1 MKETLSHQKTL
12 LILFLEGF
20 VSVSLQIFI
29 MRQLVPFVGNS
40 VVVMSLVVGIFLAS
54 LSAGYMQG
62 GKHKENHLNILF
74 RNLFVS
80 SILIS
85 IFFSYSVI
93 EFSFFHLNNFIGFP
107 MIEVG
112 IFLAFALTPIIFLLG
127 QTIPILTNFLK
138 KISVSELT
146 GIALSINTVGS
157 VLGSIVTSLVFFYF
171 FGMAATVFINVF
183 LLSILMLM
191 ISSKKIITVIATIP
205 ILIMSYFINID
216 FEKSNFV
223 LTTGYANY
231 EIKHHESNDNKMV
244 FLLMNKSYSSAIIN
258 KKHSFPY
265 IEYMK
270 DTLFNKLKI
279 KNKKILVLG
288 AGGFTISHKDKGNNT
303 FTYVDIDTQIKSVVE
318 KHFLKSKI
326 NGDFVAEDARSY
338 VKNTKE
344 KYDVIVVDLYSNHHS
359 IPWHVITK
367 EFMIDVNSVLKNDGN
382 IMLNII
388 SKVNFGDKY
397 SKTIH
402 NTIISTFDYCYS
414 VPMMSNDNEKI
425 NLEYLC
431 RKAENEEKHIYID
444 DISRSSIDHQ

>member
-1 MKETLSHQKTL
+1 MQQTLSHQKTL

-62 GKHKENHLNILF
+62 GKHKEEHLRVLF

-80 SILIS
+80 SLLIS
-85 IFFSYSVI
+85 IFFSYQVM
-93 EFSFFHLNNFIGFP
+93 EFSFFHLHNFIKMP

-112 IFLAFALTPIIFLLG
+112 VFLSFALTPIIFLLG

-138 KISVSELT
+138 KSSVSELT
-146 GIALSINTVGS
+146 GMALSVNTIGS

-171 FGMAATVFINVF
+171 FGMAATVFINIC

-191 ISSKKIITVIATIP
+191 ISSNKIKTVFLITP
-205 ILIMSYFINID
+205 ILIMSFVININ

-223 LTTGYANY
+223 LTTGYTNY
-231 EIKHHESNDNKMV
+231 EIKVHEKDDNEMIA
-244 FLLMNKSYSSAIIN
+244 LYMNRSFSSAIIN
-258 KKHSFPY
+258 KKYSFTY
-265 IEYMK
+265 IEHIK
-270 DTLFNKLKI
+270 DTLFNKLKLE
-279 KNKKILVLG
+279 NKKILVLG
-288 AGGFTISHKDKGNNT
+288 AGGFTVSYQVAGNNS
-303 FTYVDIDTQIKSVVE
+303 FTYVDIDPEIKDVIE
-318 KHFLKSKI
+318 EYFLKSKI
-326 NGDFVAEDARSY
+326 NGEFIAEDARSY
-338 VKNTKE
+338 VKITKE
-344 KYDVIVVDLYSNHHS
+344 KYDVVIVDLYTNRSS

-367 EFMIDVNSVLKNDGN
+367 EFMINVNKVIVNNGN

-388 SKVNFGDKY
+388 TKKNFGDKY
-397 SKTIH
+397 SKTLH
-402 NTIISTFDYCYS
+402 NTIVSTFDYCYS
-414 VPMMSNDNEKI
+414 TPIMYPNNEKM

-431 RKAENEEKHIYID
+431 KKIEKEEKHIYID
-444 DISRSSIDHQ
+444 DISKSSLDDF